1 MDTLIEIIGDV
12 AAVMTT
18 AGFIPQAIKVIR
30 SKNTKSISLAM
41 YIMFVFGTILW
52 LIYGIA
58 KVLWPVIIANA
69 LTALLASVVLTYKI
83 INVIQA
89 HKLSKKDEEERS
101 VK

>member
-1 MDTLIEIIGDV
+1 
-12 AAVMTT
+12 
-18 AGFIPQAIKVIR
+18 
-30 SKNTKSISLAM
+30 M